1 MVTPTPLTVES
12 LTKVYGE
19 VTALRDVSFTAR
31 PGRVTGFLGPN
42 GAGKTSTLRILL
54 GLNRPTA
61 GIALID
67 GQRYRELDAP
77 LRRVGGS
84 LSSDVFHPGR
94 SGRDHLVTLA
104 LAAGIERARVDAVL
118 AQVGLAEAGRRRVG
132 GYSLGMR
139 QRLGLAAALL
149 GDPDALVLDEPINGL
164 DPDGIRWMR
173 GLLRALAAEGR
184 TVLLSSHVLSEVQQT
199 VDDVVVIRH
208 GRIAFDGPLEALE
221 AGTARVRVDAA
232 DRSVLADALTR
243 AGATVEL
250 GSAGLVVLGLDVV
263 RTGEVA
269 RDAGLALTHLSDET
283 DGLES
288 VFLALTADEAQGA
301 AQSAPGGTVD
311 PGVAA
316 SEGGAA

>member
-1 MVTPTPLTVES
+1 MVTPTPLTIDS

-19 VTALRDVSFTAR
+19 VTALRDVSFQAA

-54 GLNRPTA
+54 GLNRATA
-61 GIALID
+61 GSALID
-67 GQRYRELDAP
+67 GQRYRDLDAP
-77 LRRVGGS
+77 FHRVGSS
-84 LSSDVFHPGR
+84 LSVDVFHPGR
-94 SGRDHLVTLA
+94 SGRNHLLTLA
-104 LAAGIERARVDAVL
+104 ISAGISSARIDTVL
-118 AQVGLAEAGRRRVG
+118 DMVGLSEAGRRAVG

-139 QRLGLAAALL
+139 QRLGLASALL

-173 GLLRALAAEGR
+173 SLLRSLAAEGR

-208 GRIAFDGPLEALE
+208 GRVVFDGPLATLE
-221 AGTARVRVDAA
+221 SGTSRVRVDAA
-232 DRSVLADALTR
+232 DRAALTDALTR

-250 GSAGLVVLGLDVV
+250 GSAGLAVLGLDVA

-269 RDAGLALTHLSDET
+269 RDAGLALTHLSDES

-288 VFLALTADEAQGA
+288 VFLSLTADA
-301 AQSAPGGTVD
+301 APPAPAAAEGSA
-311 PGVAA
+311 A
-316 SEGGAA
+316 

>member
-1 MVTPTPLTVES
+1 MRTPTPLTVES

-19 VTALRDVSFTAR
+19 VTALRDVSFTAQA
-31 PGRVTGFLGPN
+31 GRVTGFLGPN

-61 GIALID
+61 GRALID
-67 GQRYRELDAP
+67 GQRYRELSAP

-94 SGRDHLVTLA
+94 SGRDHLLTLA
-104 LAAGIERARVDAVL
+104 LASGIERARVDAVL
-118 AQVGLAEAGRRRVG
+118 TQVGLADAARRRVG

-173 GLLRALAAEGR
+173 GLLRQLADEGR

-232 DRSVLADALTR
+232 DRDALADALRR
-243 AGATVEL
+243 AGATVEP
-250 GSAGLVVLGLDVV
+250 GPAGLSVLGLDVA

-269 RDAGLALTHLSDET
+269 LAAGLALTHLSDET

-288 VFLALTADEAQGA
+288 VFLALTADEAQA
-301 AQSAPGGTVD
+301 AAAPAD
-311 PGVAA
+311 APGVATSA
-316 SEGGAA
+316 EGSAA

>member
-1 MVTPTPLTVES
+1 MLTPTPLVVDS

-19 VTALRDVSFTAR
+19 VTALRDVSFSAV

-54 GLNRPTA
+54 GLNRPTS
-61 GIALID
+61 GTALIH
-67 GQRYRELDAP
+67 GVRYRELENPAK
-77 LRRVGGS
+77 RVGGS

-94 SGRDHLVTLA
+94 SARAHLSALA
-104 LAAGIERARVDAVL
+104 LAAGIDRARVDTVL
-118 AQVGLAEAGRRRVG
+118 EQVGLTGAARRPVG

-139 QRLGLAAALL
+139 QRLGLASALL
-149 GDPDALVLDEPINGL
+149 GDPAALVLDEPINGL

-173 GLLRALAAEGR
+173 SLLRSLAAEGR

-208 GRIAFDGPLEALE
+208 GRIVFDGTLGELES
-221 AGTARVRVDAA
+221 GTSRVRVDAA
-232 DRSVLADALTR
+232 DRAALADALTR
-243 AGATVEL
+243 AGATVEP
-250 GSAGLVVLGLDVV
+250 GAAGLTVLGLDAA

-269 RDAGLALTHLSDET
+269 RDAGLALTHLSDAG

-288 VFLALTADEAQGA
+288 VFLALTADEGTAAVEEGA
-301 AQSAPGGTVD
+301 A
-311 PGVAA
+311 
-316 SEGGAA
+316 

>member
-1 MVTPTPLTVES
+1 MRTPTPLTVEA

-19 VTALRDVSFTAR
+19 LTALRDVSFTAQ

-61 GIALID
+61 GRALID

-94 SGRDHLVTLA
+94 SGRDHLLTLA

-118 AQVGLAEAGRRRVG
+118 TQVGLADDGRRRVG

-173 GLLRALAAEGR
+173 GLLRQLADEGR

-208 GRIAFDGPLEALE
+208 GRIAFDGPLTALE

-232 DRSVLADALTR
+232 DRDVLADALRR
-243 AGATVEL
+243 AGATVEP
-250 GSAGLVVLGLDVV
+250 GPAGLSVLGLDVA

-269 RDAGLALTHLSDET
+269 LAAGLALTHLSDET

-288 VFLALTADEAQGA
+288 VFLALTADEAEATAPA
-301 AQSAPGGTVD
+301 ATTGFASGTKGSA
-311 PGVAA
+311 A
-316 SEGGAA
+316 

>member
-1 MVTPTPLTVES
+1 MRTPTPLVIDS
-12 LTKVYGE
+12 LTKVYGD
-19 VTALRDVSFTAR
+19 VTALRDVSFTAS

-61 GIALID
+61 GSALIA
-67 GQRYRELDAP
+67 GERYRDLDRPAH
-77 LRRVGGS
+77 RVGGS
-84 LSSDVFHPGR
+84 LSADVFHPGR
-94 SGRDHLVTLA
+94 SGRAHLAAFA
-104 LAAGIERARVDAVL
+104 LAAGIDRARVDAVL
-118 AQVGLAEAGRRRVG
+118 EQVGLTEAARRAVG

-139 QRLGLAAALL
+139 QRLGLASALL

-173 GLLRALAAEGR
+173 SLLRSLAAEGR

-208 GRIAFDGPLEALE
+208 GRIVFDGTLDELES
-221 AGTARVRVDAA
+221 GTARVRVDAA
-232 DRSVLADALTR
+232 DRAALTDALTR
-243 AGATVEL
+243 AGATVEP
-250 GSAGLVVLGLDVV
+250 GAAGLTVLGLDVA

-269 RDAGLALTHLSDET
+269 RDAGVALTHLSDEG

-288 VFLALTADEAQGA
+288 VFLALTADQGDA
-301 AQSAPGGTVD
+301 AA
-311 PGVAA
+311 
-316 SEGGAA
+316 EGGAA

>member
-1 MVTPTPLTVES
+1 MLTPTPLVIDS

-19 VTALRDVSFTAR
+19 VTALRDVSFTAA

-61 GIALID
+61 GSALID
-67 GQRYRELDAP
+67 GSRYRELDRPAH
-77 LRRVGGS
+77 RVGGS
-84 LSSDVFHPGR
+84 LSADVFHPGR
-94 SGRDHLVTLA
+94 SGRAHLVAIA
-104 LAAGIERARVDAVL
+104 LAAGIDRTRVDVVL
-118 AQVGLAEAGRRRVG
+118 EQVGLTGAARRAVG

-139 QRLGLAAALL
+139 QRLGLAGALL
-149 GDPDALVLDEPINGL
+149 GDPAALVLDEPINGL

-173 GLLRALAAEGR
+173 SLLRSLADEGR

-208 GRIAFDGPLEALE
+208 GRIVFDGALSTLEE
-221 AGTARVRVDAA
+221 GTARVRVDAA
-232 DRSVLADALTR
+232 DRTALAAALR
-243 AGATVEL
+243 SAGAQVE
-250 GSAGLVVLGLDVV
+250 SSDVGLAVVGLDVS

-269 RDAGLALTHLSDET
+269 RDAGIALTHLSDET

-288 VFLALTADEAQGA
+288 VFLALTADEAA
-301 AQSAPGGTVD
+301 A
-311 PGVAA
+311 
-316 SEGGAA
+316 

>member
-1 MVTPTPLTVES
+1 MVTPTPLTIDS
-12 LTKVYGE
+12 LAKVYGE
-19 VTALRDVSFTAR
+19 VTALRDVSFSAA

-61 GIALID
+61 GTALID
-67 GQRYRELDAP
+67 GQRYRDLDVP
-77 LRRVGGS
+77 TRRVGAS
-84 LSSDVFHPGR
+84 LSADVFHPGR
-94 SGRDHLVTLA
+94 SGRNHLLTLA
-104 LAAGIERARVDAVL
+104 IASGIERSRVDSVL
-118 AQVGLAEAGRRRVG
+118 AQVGLADAAQRGVG

-139 QRLGLAAALL
+139 QRLGLASALL

-164 DPDGIRWMR
+164 DPDGIRSMR
-173 GLLRALAAEGR
+173 SLLRSLAAEGR

-208 GRIAFDGPLEALE
+208 GRVVFDGPLSTLE

-232 DRSVLADALTR
+232 DRVVLRNALER

-250 GSAGLVVLGLDVV
+250 GDAGLTVLGLDVA

-269 RDAGLALTHLSDET
+269 RDAGLALTHLSDEGV
-283 DGLES
+283 GLES
-288 VFLALTADEAQGA
+288 VFLSLTADESA
-301 AQSAPGGTVD
+301 A
-311 PGVAA
+311 
-316 SEGGAA
+316 

>member
-1 MVTPTPLTVES
+1 MLTPTPLVIDS

-19 VTALRDVSFTAR
+19 VTALRDVSFAAA

-61 GIALID
+61 GSALID
-67 GQRYRELDAP
+67 GLRYRELDRPAH
-77 LRRVGGS
+77 RVGGS
-84 LSSDVFHPGR
+84 LSADVFHPGR
-94 SGRDHLVTLA
+94 SGRAHLMAIA
-104 LAAGIERARVDAVL
+104 LAAGIDRERVDIVL
-118 AQVGLAEAGRRRVG
+118 EQVGLTSAGRRAVG

-139 QRLGLAAALL
+139 QRLGLAGALL
-149 GDPDALVLDEPINGL
+149 GDPAALVLDEPINGL

-173 GLLRALAAEGR
+173 SLLRALADEGR

-208 GRIAFDGPLEALE
+208 GRIVFDGPLSTLE
-221 AGTARVRVDAA
+221 AGTARVRVDAV
-232 DRSVLADALTR
+232 DRAALAAALR
-243 AGATVEL
+243 GAGAHVES
-250 GSAGLVVLGLDVV
+250 GEVGLIVDGIDVA

-269 RDAGLALTHLSDET
+269 RDAGIALTHLSDAT

-288 VFLALTADEAQGA
+288 VFLALTADEAA
-301 AQSAPGGTVD
+301 A
-311 PGVAA
+311 
-316 SEGGAA
+316 

>member
-1 MVTPTPLTVES
+1 MRTPTPLTVES

-19 VTALRDVSFTAR
+19 VTALRDVSFTAQ

-61 GIALID
+61 GRALID
-67 GQRYRELDAP
+67 DQRYRDLDAP

-94 SGRDHLVTLA
+94 SGRDHLLTLA
-104 LAAGIERARVDAVL
+104 LASGIERARVDAVL
-118 AQVGLAEAGRRRVG
+118 TQVGLADAGRRRVG

-173 GLLRALAAEGR
+173 GLLRALADEGR

-208 GRIAFDGPLEALE
+208 GRIVFDGTLDALE

-232 DRSVLADALTR
+232 DRAALQDALTR
-243 AGATVEL
+243 AGATVEP
-250 GSAGLVVLGLDVV
+250 GPSGLTVLGLDAA

-269 RDAGLALTHLSDET
+269 RDAGIALTHLSDEG

-288 VFLALTADEAQGA
+288 VFLALTADEAASTGA
-301 AQSAPGGTVD
+301 AAEGSA
-311 PGVAA
+311 A
-316 SEGGAA
+316 

>member
-1 MVTPTPLTVES
+1 MVTPTPLTIDS
-12 LTKVYGE
+12 LAKVYGE
-19 VTALRDVSFTAR
+19 VTALRDVSFSAA

-61 GIALID
+61 GTALID
-67 GQRYRELDAP
+67 GQRYRDLDVP
-77 LRRVGGS
+77 TRRVGAS
-84 LSSDVFHPGR
+84 LSADVFHPGR
-94 SGRDHLVTLA
+94 SGRNHLLTLA
-104 LAAGIERARVDAVL
+104 IASGIERSRVDSVL
-118 AQVGLAEAGRRRVG
+118 AQVGLADAAQRGVG

-139 QRLGLAAALL
+139 QRLGLASALL

-164 DPDGIRWMR
+164 DPDGIRSMR
-173 GLLRALAAEGR
+173 SLLRSLAAEGR

-208 GRIAFDGPLEALE
+208 GRVVFDGPLSTLE

-232 DRSVLADALTR
+232 DRAVLRNALER

-250 GSAGLVVLGLDVV
+250 GDAGLTVLGLDVA

-269 RDAGLALTHLSDET
+269 RDAGLALTHLSDEGV
-283 DGLES
+283 GLES
-288 VFLALTADEAQGA
+288 VFLSLTADESA
-301 AQSAPGGTVD
+301 A
-311 PGVAA
+311 
-316 SEGGAA
+316 

>member
-1 MVTPTPLTVES
+1 MVTPTPLTVDS
-12 LTKVYGE
+12 LTKVYGD
-19 VTALRDVSFTAR
+19 VTALRDVTFSAQ

-61 GIALID
+61 GAALID
-67 GQRYRELDAP
+67 GRRYRELETPAH
-77 LRRVGGS
+77 RVGGS

-94 SGRDHLVTLA
+94 SGRNHLVTLA
-104 LAAGIERARVDAVL
+104 IAAGIERSRVDHVL
-118 AQVGLAEAGRRRVG
+118 AQVGLTEAARRAVG

-173 GLLRALAAEGR
+173 GLLRSLAAEGR

-208 GRIAFDGPLEALE
+208 GRIVFDGTLDALE

-232 DRSVLADALTR
+232 DRAALRDALTR

-250 GSAGLVVLGLDVV
+250 GAAGLTVLGLDAA

-269 RDAGLALTHLSDET
+269 RDAGLALTHLSDEG

-288 VFLALTADEAQGA
+288 VFLALTADEATSA
-301 AQSAPGGTVD
+301 AP
-311 PGVAA
+311 AA
-316 SEGGAA
+316 SEGSAA

>member
-1 MVTPTPLTVES
+1 MLTPTPLVIDS

-19 VTALRDVSFTAR
+19 VTALRDVSFAAA

-61 GIALID
+61 GSALID
-67 GQRYRELDAP
+67 GVRYRELDRPAH
-77 LRRVGGS
+77 RVGGS
-84 LSSDVFHPGR
+84 LSADVFHPGR
-94 SGRDHLVTLA
+94 SGRAHLMAMA
-104 LAAGIERARVDAVL
+104 LAAGIDRARVDIVL
-118 AQVGLAEAGRRRVG
+118 EQVGLTSAGRRGVG

-139 QRLGLAAALL
+139 QRLGLAGALL
-149 GDPDALVLDEPINGL
+149 GDPAALVLDEPINGL

-173 GLLRALAAEGR
+173 SLLRALADEGR

-208 GRIAFDGPLEALE
+208 GRIVFDGPLTTLE

-232 DRSVLADALTR
+232 DRSALAAALRR
-243 AGATVEL
+243 AGAQVE
-250 GSAGLVVLGLDVV
+250 SAEVGLVVDGIDVA

-269 RDAGLALTHLSDET
+269 RDAGIALTHLSDES

-288 VFLALTADEAQGA
+288 VFLALTADEAA
-301 AQSAPGGTVD
+301 A
-311 PGVAA
+311 
-316 SEGGAA
+316 

>member
-1 MVTPTPLTVES
+1 MTTPTPLVIDS

-19 VTALRDVSFTAR
+19 VTALRDVSFSAV

-61 GIALID
+61 GSALID
-67 GQRYRELDAP
+67 GRRYRDLENPAH
-77 LRRVGGS
+77 RVGGS
-84 LSSDVFHPGR
+84 LSADVFHPGR
-94 SGRDHLVTLA
+94 SGRAHLLALA
-104 LAAGIERARVDAVL
+104 LAAGIDRARVDLVL
-118 AQVGLAEAGRRRVG
+118 EQVGLSAAARRPVG

-139 QRLGLAAALL
+139 QRLGLASALL
-149 GDPDALVLDEPINGL
+149 GDPAALVLDEPINGL

-173 GLLRALAAEGR
+173 SLLRSLASEGR

-208 GRIAFDGPLEALE
+208 GRVVFDGPLTALE

-232 DRSVLADALTR
+232 DRSALAAALQR
-243 AGATVEL
+243 AGGQVDVGETGVA
-250 GSAGLVVLGLDVV
+250 VLGLDVA

-269 RDAGLALTHLSDET
+269 RDAGIALTHLSDET

-288 VFLALTADEAQGA
+288 VFLALTADGEAA
-301 AQSAPGGTVD
+301 A
-311 PGVAA
+311 
-316 SEGGAA
+316 

>member
-1 MVTPTPLTVES
+1 MRTPTPLTVEA

-19 VTALRDVSFTAR
+19 VTALRDVSFTAQ

-42 GAGKTSTLRILL
+42 GAGKTSTLCILL

-61 GIALID
+61 GRALID
-67 GQRYRELDAP
+67 GQRYRDLEAP

-94 SGRDHLVTLA
+94 SGRDHLLTLA
-104 LAAGIERARVDAVL
+104 LASGIERARVDAVL
-118 AQVGLAEAGRRRVG
+118 TQVGLADAGRRRVG

-173 GLLRALAAEGR
+173 GLLRHLADEGR

-232 DRSVLADALTR
+232 DRDALADALRR
-243 AGATVEL
+243 AGATVEP
-250 GSAGLVVLGLDVV
+250 GPAGLSVLGLDVA

-269 RDAGLALTHLSDET
+269 LAAGLALTHLSDET

-288 VFLALTADEAQGA
+288 VFLALTADEAQA
-301 AQSAPGGTVD
+301 AAAPAD
-311 PGVAA
+311 APGVATSA
-316 SEGGAA
+316 EGSAA

>member
-1 MVTPTPLTVES
+1 MVTPTPLSIDS

-19 VTALRDVSFTAR
+19 VTAVRDVSFVAR

-61 GIALID
+61 GSALID
-67 GQRYRELDAP
+67 GQRYRDLDAP
-77 LRRVGGS
+77 MHRVGSS
-84 LSSDVFHPGR
+84 LSADVFHPGR
-94 SGRDHLVTLA
+94 SGRNHLATLA
-104 LAAGIERARVDAVL
+104 IAAGISRARVDTVL
-118 AQVGLAEAGRRRVG
+118 EMVGLAEAGRRAVG

-139 QRLGLAAALL
+139 QRLGLASALL

-173 GLLRALAAEGR
+173 SLLRSLAAEGR

-208 GRIAFDGPLEALE
+208 GRVVFDGELSTLEAP
-221 AGTARVRVDAA
+221 TTRVRVDAA
-232 DRSVLADALTR
+232 DRAALTDALTR

-250 GSAGLVVLGLDVV
+250 GSAGLAVLGLDVA

-269 RDAGLALTHLSDET
+269 RDAGLALTHLSDES

-288 VFLALTADEAQGA
+288 VFLALTAD
-301 AQSAPGGTVD
+301 D
-311 PGVAA
+311 VAA
-316 SEGGAA
+316 SPPPEGGWAPPSAAAAEGSAA

>member
-1 MVTPTPLTVES
+1 MRTPTPLTVES

-19 VTALRDVSFTAR
+19 VTALRDVTFTAQ

-61 GIALID
+61 GRALID
-67 GQRYRELDAP
+67 GQRYRDLDAP

-94 SGRDHLVTLA
+94 SGRDHVLTLA
-104 LAAGIERARVDAVL
+104 LASGIERARVDAVL
-118 AQVGLAEAGRRRVG
+118 TQVGLADAGRRRVG

-173 GLLRALAAEGR
+173 GLLRALADEGR

-208 GRIAFDGPLEALE
+208 GRIVFDGTLDTLE

-232 DRSVLADALTR
+232 DRAALQDALTR

-250 GSAGLVVLGLDVV
+250 GPAGLTVLGLDAA

-269 RDAGLALTHLSDET
+269 RDAGIALTHLSDEG

-288 VFLALTADEAQGA
+288 VFLALTADEAASTGA
-301 AQSAPGGTVD
+301 TAEGSA
-311 PGVAA
+311 A
-316 SEGGAA
+316 

>member
-1 MVTPTPLTVES
+1 MRIPTPLTVEA

-19 VTALRDVSFTAR
+19 VTALRDVSFTAQ

-61 GIALID
+61 GRALID
-67 GQRYRELDAP
+67 GQRYRDLDAP
-77 LRRVGGS
+77 TRRVGAS
-84 LSSDVFHPGR
+84 LSADVFHPGR
-94 SGRDHLVTLA
+94 SGRNHLLQLA
-104 LAAGIERARVDAVL
+104 IASGIDRARVDHVL
-118 AQVGLAEAGRRRVG
+118 AQVGLTEAARRAVG

-139 QRLGLAAALL
+139 QRLGLASALL

-173 GLLRALAAEGR
+173 GLLRSLAAEGR

-208 GRIAFDGPLEALE
+208 GRIVFDGTLDALE

-232 DRSVLADALTR
+232 DRAALQDALTR
-243 AGATVEL
+243 AGGTVEP
-250 GSAGLVVLGLDVV
+250 GAAGLTVLGLDVA

-269 RDAGLALTHLSDET
+269 RDAGIALTHLSDEG

-288 VFLALTADEAQGA
+288 VFLALTADEASTTEGSA
-301 AQSAPGGTVD
+301 A
-311 PGVAA
+311 
-316 SEGGAA
+316 

>member
-1 MVTPTPLTVES
+1 MLTPTPLVIDS

-19 VTALRDVSFTAR
+19 VTALRDVSFSAA

-61 GIALID
+61 GSALID
-67 GQRYRELDAP
+67 GVRYRELDRPAH
-77 LRRVGGS
+77 RVGGS
-84 LSSDVFHPGR
+84 LSADVFHPGR
-94 SGRDHLVTLA
+94 SGRAHLTALA
-104 LAAGIERARVDAVL
+104 LAAGIDRARVDIVL
-118 AQVGLAEAGRRRVG
+118 EQVGLTAAGRRAVG

-139 QRLGLAAALL
+139 QRLGLASALL
-149 GDPDALVLDEPINGL
+149 GDPAALVLDEPINGL

-173 GLLRALAAEGR
+173 SLLRALADEGR

-208 GRIAFDGPLEALE
+208 GRIVFDGPLSTLE

-232 DRSVLADALTR
+232 DRDALADALRR
-243 AGATVEL
+243 AGATVEPDP
-250 GSAGLVVLGLDVV
+250 AGLSVLGLDVA

-269 RDAGLALTHLSDET
+269 RDAGIALTHLSDET

-288 VFLALTADEAQGA
+288 VFLALTADEAA
-301 AQSAPGGTVD
+301 A
-311 PGVAA
+311 
-316 SEGGAA
+316 

>member
-1 MVTPTPLTVES
+1 MVTPTPLTIDS
-12 LTKVYGE
+12 LTKVYVE
-19 VTALRDVSFTAR
+19 VTALRDVSFSAQ

-61 GIALID
+61 GAALID
-67 GQRYRELDAP
+67 GRRYRDLDAP
-77 LRRVGGS
+77 ARRVGAS
-84 LSSDVFHPGR
+84 LSADVFHPGR
-94 SGRDHLVTLA
+94 SGRNHLLQLA
-104 LAAGIERARVDAVL
+104 IAGGIDRARVDHVL
-118 AQVGLAEAGRRRVG
+118 AQVGLTEAARRAVG

-139 QRLGLAAALL
+139 QRLGLASALL
-149 GDPDALVLDEPINGL
+149 GDPAALVLDEPINGL

-173 GLLRALAAEGR
+173 GLLRSLAAEGR

-208 GRIAFDGPLEALE
+208 GRIVFDGTLDALE

-232 DRSVLADALTR
+232 DRAALQDALTR

-250 GSAGLVVLGLDVV
+250 GPAGLTVLGLDAV

-269 RDAGLALTHLSDET
+269 RDAGIALNHLSDEG

-288 VFLALTADEAQGA
+288 VFLALTADEASTTEGSA
-301 AQSAPGGTVD
+301 A
-311 PGVAA
+311 
-316 SEGGAA
+316 

>member
-1 MVTPTPLTVES
+1 MTARMTARMTASKTARETARKITPTPLTIDA
-12 LTKVYGE
+12 LTKVYGD
-19 VTALRDVSFTAR
+19 VTALRDVSFSAA

-54 GLNRPTA
+54 GLNRATA
-61 GIALID
+61 GDALVD
-67 GQRYRELDAP
+67 GLRYRDLVSPAH
-77 LRRVGGS
+77 RVGGS
-84 LSSDVFHPGR
+84 LSSDVFHPAR
-94 SGRDHLVTLA
+94 SGRNHLLTIA
-104 LAAGIERARVDAVL
+104 IAAGIERARVDAVL
-118 AQVGLAEAGRRRVG
+118 EQVGLTDAGHRAVG

-139 QRLGLAAALL
+139 QRLGLASALL

-208 GRIAFDGPLEALE
+208 GRIVFDGTLSTLE
-221 AGTARVRVDAA
+221 AGTARVRVGAA
-232 DRSVLADALTR
+232 DSAGLAHALTR
-243 AGATVEL
+243 AGATVER
-250 GSAGLVVLGLDVV
+250 GDGGLRVRGIDVV

-269 RDAGLALTHLSDET
+269 RDAGIALTHLSDEA

-288 VFLALTADEAQGA
+288 VFLALTADEGSA
-301 AQSAPGGTVD
+301 A
-311 PGVAA
+311 
-316 SEGGAA
+316 

>member
-1 MVTPTPLTVES
+1 MPLSTPLAVEG
-12 LTKVYGE
+12 LTKLYDP
-19 VTALRDVSFTAR
+19 VTALRDVSFEAR

-61 GIALID
+61 GTATIA
-67 GQRYRELDAP
+67 GVPYRELPTPMA
-77 LRRVGGS
+77 RVGGS
-84 LSSDVFHPGR
+84 LSSDVFHPAR
-94 SGRDHLVTLA
+94 SGRAHLIAVSLA
-104 LAAGIERARVDAVL
+104 GGIPRSRVDIVL
-118 AQVGLAEAGRRRVG
+118 EQVGLTHAARRAVG

-139 QRLGLAAALL
+139 QRLGLAGALL

-173 GLLRALAAEGR
+173 GFLRALADEGR

-208 GRIAFDGPLEALE
+208 GRIVFDGPLSTLE
-221 AGTARVRVDAA
+221 AGTAQVRVDAI
-232 DRSVLADALTR
+232 DRAALAAALTT
-243 AGATVEL
+243 AGARVEP
-250 GSAGLVVLGLDVV
+250 GEHGMLVSGLDAA

-269 RDAGLALTHLSDET
+269 RDAGLALTHLSDEG

-288 VFLALTADEAQGA
+288 IFLALTSDEEA
-301 AQSAPGGTVD
+301 AA
-311 PGVAA
+311 
-316 SEGGAA
+316 

>member
-1 MVTPTPLTVES
+1 MTTPTPIVIDE

-19 VTALRDVSFTAR
+19 VTALRDVSFSAA

-61 GIALID
+61 GSATID
-67 GQRYRELDAP
+67 GARYRDLANP
-77 LRRVGGS
+77 ARRVGGS
-84 LSSDVFHPGR
+84 LSADVFHPGR
-94 SGRDHLVTLA
+94 SARAHLLA
-104 LAAGIERARVDAVL
+104 IAIAAGIERSRVDIVL
-118 AQVGLAEAGRRRVG
+118 EQVGLSSAARRAVG

-139 QRLGLAAALL
+139 QRLGLASALL
-149 GDPDALVLDEPINGL
+149 GDPAALVLDEPINGL

-173 GLLRALAAEGR
+173 SLLKSLAAEGR
-184 TVLLSSHVLSEVQQT
+184 TILLSSHVLSEVQQT

-208 GRIAFDGPLEALE
+208 GRIVFDGPLSTLE

-232 DRSVLADALTR
+232 DRDGLRDALER
-243 AGATVEL
+243 AGATIEW
-250 GSAGLVVLGLDVV
+250 GEKGLTVVGLDVA

-269 RDAGLALTHLSDET
+269 RDAGIALSHLSDET

-288 VFLALTADEAQGA
+288 VFLALTADEAA
-301 AQSAPGGTVD
+301 A
-311 PGVAA
+311 
-316 SEGGAA
+316 

>member
-1 MVTPTPLTVES
+1 MRIPTPLTVEA

-19 VTALRDVSFTAR
+19 VTALRDVSFTAQ

-61 GIALID
+61 GRALID
-67 GQRYRELDAP
+67 GQRYRDLDAP
-77 LRRVGGS
+77 TRRVGAS
-84 LSSDVFHPGR
+84 LSADVFHPGR
-94 SGRDHLVTLA
+94 SGRNHLLQLA
-104 LAAGIERARVDAVL
+104 IASGIDRARVDHVL
-118 AQVGLAEAGRRRVG
+118 AQVGLTEAARRAVG

-139 QRLGLAAALL
+139 QRLGLASALL

-173 GLLRALAAEGR
+173 GLLRSLAAEGR

-208 GRIAFDGPLEALE
+208 GRIVFDGTLDALE

-232 DRSVLADALTR
+232 DRAALQDALTR
-243 AGATVEL
+243 AGGTVEP
-250 GSAGLVVLGLDVV
+250 GAAGLTVLGLDVA

-269 RDAGLALTHLSDET
+269 RDAGIALTHLSDED

-288 VFLALTADEAQGA
+288 VFLALTADEASTTEGSA
-301 AQSAPGGTVD
+301 A
-311 PGVAA
+311 
-316 SEGGAA
+316 

>member
-1 MVTPTPLTVES
+1 MVTPTPLTIDS
-12 LTKVYGE
+12 LTKVYGD
-19 VTALRDVSFTAR
+19 VTAVRDVSFAAR

-61 GIALID
+61 GSALIS
-67 GQRYRELDAP
+67 GQRYRDLGAP
-77 LRRVGGS
+77 LHRVGSS
-84 LSSDVFHPGR
+84 LSADVLHPGR
-94 SGRDHLVTLA
+94 SGRNHLLGLA
-104 LAAGIERARVDAVL
+104 ISAGIDRARVDTVL
-118 AQVGLAEAGRRRVG
+118 DMVGLAEAGRRAVG

-139 QRLGLAAALL
+139 QRLGLASALL

-173 GLLRALAAEGR
+173 SLLRSLAADGR

-208 GRIAFDGPLEALE
+208 GRIVFDGELSTLEAP
-221 AGTARVRVDAA
+221 TARVRVDAA
-232 DRSVLADALTR
+232 DRAALTDALTR

-250 GSAGLVVLGLDVV
+250 GSAGLTVLGLDVA

-269 RDAGLALTHLSDET
+269 RDAGLALTHLSDES

-288 VFLALTADEAQGA
+288 VFLALTADEAPPAPA
-301 AQSAPGGTVD
+301 AAPAAAEGSA
-311 PGVAA
+311 A
-316 SEGGAA
+316 

>member
-1 MVTPTPLTVES
+1 MVTPTPLSVES

-19 VTALRDVSFTAR
+19 VTALRDVTFTAR

-61 GIALID
+61 GRALID
-67 GQRYRELDAP
+67 GKRYRELEAP

-94 SGRDHLVTLA
+94 SGRDHLLTLA
-104 LAAGIERARVDAVL
+104 LAGGIERARVDAVL
-118 AQVGLAEAGRRRVG
+118 TQVGLADAGRRRVG

-173 GLLRALAAEGR
+173 GLLRHLAAEGR

-232 DRSVLADALTR
+232 DRDALADALRR
-243 AGATVEL
+243 AGATVEP
-250 GSAGLVVLGLDVV
+250 GAAGLTVLGLDVA

-288 VFLALTADEAQGA
+288 VFLALTADEAQSA
-301 AQSAPGGTVD
+301 AEGTAPN
-311 PGVAA
+311 VATA
-316 SEGGAA
+316 SEGSAA